1 MMTID
6 KLKNLVNELCPRVNA
21 RAWGPTDTVTHTRG
35 KNRSVQIFLPLC
47 TQSLGLALVSVFSPS
62 SFVLRLNN
70 SIHFWKKFNVK
81 ITHLFPF
88 LQTSNHKQV
97 RESCTSRDYGNQST
111 ENTEGSNKQDIN
123 YQIKCL
129 SLIMF

>member
-1 MMTID
+1 MSLNIKIMMTID

-70 SIHFWKKFNVK
+70 SVHFRKKFNLK
-81 ITHLFPF
+81 ITQMPVFIDV
-88 LQTSNHKQV
+88 SV
-97 RESCTSRDYGNQST
+97 RRARVAIME
-111 ENTEGSNKQDIN
+111 
-123 YQIKCL
+123 IKVL
-129 SLIMF
+129 RILRGVTNRT

>member
-1 MMTID
+1 MSLNIKIMMTID

-70 SIHFWKKFNVK
+70 SVHFWKKFNLK
-81 ITHLFPF
+81 ITQMPVFIDV
-88 LQTSNHKQV
+88 SV
-97 RESCTSRDYGNQST
+97 RRARVAIME
-111 ENTEGSNKQDIN
+111 
-123 YQIKCL
+123 IKVL
-129 SLIMF
+129 RILRGVTNRT